1 VTRASISILR
11 LTFVA
16 VGITAL
22 SRDAIASPAARLVYA
37 RSIEASSCPD
47 EVALR
52 NAVAAR
58 LGYDPFFPWARQTVV
73 VQVWREGGRYRAR
86 LQLVDDAGLAHGTR
100 GLSSEQKTCA
110 ELFDAAA
117 LAISIAMDSL
127 PKTEPAPASD
137 PQPPAPPNPV
147 PVPADIPAPAPPA
160 PPPVP
165 PEPPAEKVPLRVR
178 VGIDGLAS
186 LGFEP
191 ASSEGVALSAGVRA
205 GALSGDLEVRV
216 DASASASSESGPGQ
230 VAARAVQVAAVPC
243 GHVGELSLCAV
254 AAAGVL
260 DASSAGITDPR
271 TASAVFVAAG
281 PRVGFEWPLSRVFS
295 LRVHLDALFD
305 LRRPTLEI
313 GGSPAWAAPIVA
325 GTVGAGVAAYIQ

>member
-1 VTRASISILR
+1 MFVT
-11 LTFVA
+11 
-16 VGITAL
+16 VGITAS

-37 RSIEASSCPD
+37 RSVDASSCPD

-127 PKTEPAPASD
+127 PKTEPASD
-137 PQPPAPPNPV
+137 PQPPAPASPV
-147 PVPADIPAPAPPA
+147 PVPADIPTPPSPAPPEA
-160 PPPVP
+160 P

-178 VGIDGLAS
+178 IGIDGLAS

-191 ASSEGVALSAGVRA
+191 ALSEGLALSAGVRA

-216 DASASASSESGPGQ
+216 DASASASSTSGPGE
-230 VAARAVQVAAVPC
+230 VAARAVQAAAVPC
-243 GHVGELSLCAV
+243 DHVGELSLCAV
-254 AAAGVL
+254 AAVGVL

-313 GGSPAWAAPIVA
+313 GGAPAWAAPIVA